1 MKWRFSCLESFSNI
15 LAYCRKMSDKH
26 CESCKCKCEEKKVE
40 SLPTVVEEVKKPK
53 AKRVLSDA
61 QKAVLAKGREKR
73 LELLKSKK
81 GAVETKEE
89 VKEETKK
96 EEVKE
101 EPKVEIKPASK
112 PIEIPKPSNPVKPK
126 AKMIVKPYIAKPQGV
141 RFIRNANAFVEF

>member
-1 MKWRFSCLESFSNI
+1 
-15 LAYCRKMSDKH
+15 MSDKH

-81 GAVETKEE
+81 EEPKVEMKKE

>member
-1 MKWRFSCLESFSNI
+1 
-15 LAYCRKMSDKH
+15 MSDKH

-101 EPKVEIKPASK
+101 EEKEKVYEGFCELLRYHDDLYCDYGNRLIDYIKSVIDGATQDPTIGLS
-112 PIEIPKPSNPVKPK
+112 IL
-126 AKMIVKPYIAKPQGV
+126 
-141 RFIRNANAFVEF
+141 